1 MRPRFAQCDNESDD
15 VVALPYVV
23 GAPAGMRDDSYAL
36 IAESQ
41 GTPETFLVKL
51 VELRVA
57 NAAREHLDDHL
68 AAPRVRDLDLVDDRW
83 LVYRQLNGRSGLDHV
98 TW

>member
-1 MRPRFAQCDNESDD
+1 M
-15 VVALPYVV
+15 
-23 GAPAGMRDDSYAL
+23 
-36 IAESQ
+36 AESQ
-41 GTPETFLVKL
+41 RTPETFLVKL

-57 NAAREHLDDHL
+57 DAAREHLDDHL